1 MKLATLSLGLALIA
15 GPALADPTGSYT
27 VEGKSPGGAAY
38 RGSAVITK
46 TGETYKVTWTIGNE
60 KTVGTAVGDD
70 RFFAVGYRQGAEG
83 GIAVYARDGKDWK
96 GIWSQIGGTEV
107 GIERL
112 TPK

>member
-1 MKLATLSLGLALIA
+1 MRLTTFAAALFLLPA
-15 GPALADPTGSYT
+15 AALADPTGSYT
-27 VEGKSPGGAAY
+27 VEGKSPGGATY
-38 RGSAVITK
+38 RGSVVIAK

-96 GIWSQIGGTEV
+96 GIWTQVGGTEV

-112 TPK
+112 TAK